1 MARTEKMI
9 FSYVVPVFIV
19 AALELAFGIIGESLL
34 MILPPTPAGTRA
46 GDIYLESVSGCH
58 WQGEVLESAISHII
72 TRRRL

>member
-34 MILPPTPAGTRA
+34 MILPPPPEHAPEISTLSLSVVVIGRA
-46 GDIYLESVSGCH
+46 KFLKAQYHTL
-58 WQGEVLESAISHII
+58 
-72 TRRRL
+72 